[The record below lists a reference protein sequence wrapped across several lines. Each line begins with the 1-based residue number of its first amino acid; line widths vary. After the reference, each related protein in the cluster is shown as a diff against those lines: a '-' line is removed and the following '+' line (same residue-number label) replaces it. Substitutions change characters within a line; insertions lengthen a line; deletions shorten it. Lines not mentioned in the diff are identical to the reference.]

1 MTGKLRTRTI
11 KTCPKK
17 LSNCILRGSLPRK
30 RVVSLQPFLMRRD
43 VSDWSKMCW
52 LYLLK
57 MTMLKKVYWKGLA
70 GFKEGQP
77 GLWISSSWAGG
88 SGLWAWVRRC
98 IHQPST
104 GECPRYW
111 LAWSYG
117 EQCRLTL
124 YGLHSLSLSF
134 RLEKYRVQEKRMF
147 VA

>member
-17 LSNCILRGSLPRK
+17 LSNCILRGILPRK

-57 MTMLKKVYWKGLA
+57 MTMLKKVYRKGLA
-70 GFKEGQP
+70 GFKEEQP
-77 GLWISSSWAGG
+77 GLWISLSWAGG
-88 SGLWAWVRRC
+88 SGLWAWVRRG

-111 LAWSYG
+111 PEVTGSNVDWLCMGY
-117 EQCRLTL
+117 TL
-124 YGLHSLSLSF
+124 CF

-147 VA
+147 IA